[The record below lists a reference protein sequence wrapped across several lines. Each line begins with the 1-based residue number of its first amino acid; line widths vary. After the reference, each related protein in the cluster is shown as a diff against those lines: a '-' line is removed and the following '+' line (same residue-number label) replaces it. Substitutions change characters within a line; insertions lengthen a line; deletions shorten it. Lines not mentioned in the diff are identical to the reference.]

1 MKPFHPS
8 RRKGWPYPMNYYP
21 PFWSNKDRPRTVEHG
36 TNALRF
42 AEHGVDFRILLLGM
56 LRRGEMWKILPC
68 FLLLAG
74 CTQPRHDWMEHVA
87 QNTSIKPVRWQE
99 AVTTGLVK

>member
-1 MKPFHPS
+1 MK
-8 RRKGWPYPMNYYP
+8 RKTFVAPQHKRNQVLKLDSG
-21 PFWSNKDRPRTVEHG
+21 R
-36 TNALRF
+36 NALRF

-87 QNTSIKPVRWQE
+87 QNTSKLLYSPLPHPSGMKK
-99 AVTTGLVK
+99 ALP

>member
-1 MKPFHPS
+1 MK
-8 RRKGWPYPMNYYP
+8 R
-21 PFWSNKDRPRTVEHG
+21 RTVTTLQHKRKPVLNLDRG
-36 TNALRF
+36 MNALRC
-42 AEHGVDFRILLLGM
+42 AERGVDFRILLLGM

-74 CTQPRHDWMEHVA
+74 CTQPRHDWMEYVA
-87 QNTSIKPVRWQE
+87 QNTHIKPVRGQE